1 VIGKAKKP
9 AGGRREPAALPFVP
23 PAQAG
28 EPIITVEKLRASY
41 GDHVILRDVSFSVL
55 RGEIFGLLGGSG
67 SGKSTLLKHLIGL
80 YKPSRGRILIDGM
93 DLNHSNESERHKVLR
108 RFGVSYQQGALFGN
122 MTLAENVRLPLEEFT
137 DLPNEAIEEIACLKL
152 ALVGLRNAVD
162 LLPSEIS
169 GGMLKRAAIARAMA
183 LDPKILFLDE
193 PSAGLDP
200 VTSAELDQLI
210 LELRQT
216 LGITFVMVTHELA
229 SIFTTCDRVIMIDG
243 AKKGIIA
250 EGAPAELSEH
260 SEPAVR
266 RFFHREPA
274 EPARLPAAG

>member
-1 VIGKAKKP
+1 MT
-9 AGGRREPAALPFVP
+9 
-23 PAQAG
+23 QARDI
-28 EPIITVEKLRASY
+28 EPIIVVERLGASY
-41 GDHVILRDVSFSVL
+41 GDKVILRDVSFTVQ

-80 YKPSRGRILIDGM
+80 YPPTAGRILIDGM
-93 DLNHSNESERHKVLR
+93 DFTKADGPERQKILR

-122 MTLAENVRLPLEEFT
+122 MTLAENLRLPLEEFT
-137 DLPNEAIEEIACLKL
+137 DLPPQAIEEIAALKL
-152 ALVGLRNAVD
+152 GLVGLSQAVD

-200 VTSAELDQLI
+200 VNSAELDQLI

-216 LGITFVMVTHELA
+216 LGVTFVMVTHELA
-229 SIFTTCDRVIMIDG
+229 SIFATCDRVIMIDRET
-243 AKKGIIA
+243 KGIIA
-250 EGAPAELSEH
+250 EGPPLALRDHAN
-260 SEPAVR
+260 PAVR

-274 EPARLPAAG
+274 APPMPPS